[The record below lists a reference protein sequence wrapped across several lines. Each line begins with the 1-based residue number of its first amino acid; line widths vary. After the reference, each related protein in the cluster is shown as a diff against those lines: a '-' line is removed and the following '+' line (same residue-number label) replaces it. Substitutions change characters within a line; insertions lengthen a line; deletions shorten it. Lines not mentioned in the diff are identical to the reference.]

1 MQKPLDSDDDLI
13 QACRD
18 GNPHA
23 WELLID
29 RYERLVYSIPL
40 SYDLSREDAADVTQ
54 VTFTSLLQSLDM
66 LREDSRLSAWL
77 ATVARRQTW
86 QLLARAR
93 REDHEEYTELIGAV
107 ATLRGDAT
115 DALER
120 WEMLQWLHE
129 GLDQLA
135 GRCRRCWRSISNRP
149 ICRMPK
155 LRIGWAYRLGAS
167 GQPARAAWGGYGIFC
182 GRPSSTDLQ
191 ATNRSVS

>member
-135 GRCRRCWRSISNRP
+135 GRCRALLLALYFESPDLSYAEIAN
-149 ICRMPK
+149 
-155 LRIGWAYRLGAS
+155 RLGIPV
-167 GQPARAAWGGYGIFC
+167 GGIGPTRARC
-182 GRPSSTDLQ
+182 LGRLRHILRSTE
-191 ATNRSVS
+191 